1 MTANPQI
8 ASTQANTRTIVE
20 KELRLR
26 ALMRDLDSVLV
37 AYSGGVDSAYLA
49 SVAFSE
55 LGEKALAVMGLSP
68 SVSQFE
74 REEARLTALALGV
87 PFETVETFEMESK
100 DYQANGAD
108 RCFHCKS
115 ELYETLSAL
124 ARSRGFAAVVDG
136 TNADDLADHRPGR
149 IAAAEHGVI
158 SPLADLGFTKED
170 IRERCRELGLRTWDK
185 PAAPCLSSRVANGT
199 PVTIERL
206 DRVERGEAIL
216 RAAGFREFR
225 LRVHGDIARIEIAEA
240 EMTSPA
246 AFESLRALAD
256 KIEALGFRFVALDL
270 RGFRSGSLNSRAAFK

>member
-49 SVAFSE
+49 SVAFYE